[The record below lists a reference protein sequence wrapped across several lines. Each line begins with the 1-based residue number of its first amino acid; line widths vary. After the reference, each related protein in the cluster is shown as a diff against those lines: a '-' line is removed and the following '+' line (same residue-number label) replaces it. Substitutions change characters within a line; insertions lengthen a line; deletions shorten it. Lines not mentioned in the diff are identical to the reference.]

1 MNKTELQK
9 YIAEAYSTVPDFPW
23 ESTPDAAVYRHE
35 NNRKWFAL
43 VMTIP
48 KARLGIRSNGMI
60 DIVNLKCDPLL
71 VGSLRS
77 EPGIFPAYHMNKD
90 KWLSVALDG
99 SADDEQIKML
109 LDMSFELTAVTIQR
123 RHKEK

>member
-1 MNKTELQK
+1 M
-9 YIAEAYSTVPDFPW
+9 
-23 ESTPDAAVYRHE
+23 
-35 NNRKWFAL
+35 
-43 VMTIP
+43 
-48 KARLGIRSNGMI
+48 
-60 DIVNLKCDPLL
+60 KCDPLMT
-71 VGSLRS
+71 GSLLGR
-77 EPGIFPAYHMNKD
+77 EGFFPAYHMNKD